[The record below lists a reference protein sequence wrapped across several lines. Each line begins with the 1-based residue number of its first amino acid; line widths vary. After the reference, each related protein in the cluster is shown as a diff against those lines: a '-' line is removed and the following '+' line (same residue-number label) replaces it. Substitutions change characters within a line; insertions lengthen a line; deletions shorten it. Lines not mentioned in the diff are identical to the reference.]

1 MHLFKYTSNMTDGEG
16 NEFSKGIN
24 PRLSGSQKYSL
35 LLKKKKKKYRLGPL
49 RLMLEGSKH

>member
-35 LLKKKKKKYRLGPL
+35 LLKKKKKKPSRT
-49 RLMLEGSKH
+49 SKVDARRK